1 MPTKL
6 LKIVKSPKKEKK
18 LMAVFD
24 LGKGKTKTVHFGAK
38 TYGDYTIYHKKD
50 PKLAYEKRK
59 QYIARHSAAESWR
72 SPTTPATLSRYVLWE
87 KPSVRAAIS
96 AYRKRFNV

>member
-1 MPTKL
+1 MKL

-38 TYGDYTIYHKKD
+38 TYGDYTLYHKKD
-50 PKLAYEKRK
+50 PELAKEKRK
-59 QYIARHSAAESWR
+59 AYIARHSATESWR
-72 SPTTPATLSRYVLWE
+72 SPATAGTLSRYVLWE
-87 KPSVRAAIS
+87 KPSIRSAIS
-96 AYRKRFNV
+96 AYKKRFGL

>member
-1 MPTKL
+1 MTKL

-24 LGKGKTKTVHFGAK
+24 LGDGKTKTVHFGAR
-38 TYGDYTIYHKKD
+38 TYGDYTLYHKKD
-50 PKLAYEKRK
+50 PKLALEKRK
-59 QYIARHSAAESWR
+59 QYIARHSATESWR

-87 KPSVRAAIS
+87 KPTVRGAIS
-96 AYRKRFNV
+96 AYKKRFKL